1 VYVSA
6 FKLPIGGA
14 AVSQRT
20 VCVAVVI
27 LFLSSAAAARQ
38 SDAFDICAQNADP
51 TARLACFDREQAARN
66 AADPAS
72 APTAA
77 RATPAPAARVTPA
90 PAAQVAP
97 APAAQV
103 APAPAVRAAP
113 ASAAVSGASS
123 SDRDV
128 GLDALELRRQRAQRG
143 ETQPAAPAPIEAML
157 IKVISRQ
164 PLINAFEL
172 DNGQI
177 WEQSEA
183 KRIAATP
190 NQKVVITHGVLGAFF
205 LKTADG
211 TVVVRVHR
219 LK

>member
-1 VYVSA
+1 MALRKVSV
-6 FKLPIGGA
+6 G
-14 AVSQRT
+14 
-20 VCVAVVI
+20 VVI
-27 LFLSSAAAARQ
+27 VMLSSPAVARQ
-38 SDAFDICAQNADP
+38 PDAFDICAHDNDP
-51 TARLACFDREQAARN
+51 AARLACFDREQAARN
-66 AADPAS
+66 AADPVS
-72 APTAA
+72 
-77 RATPAPAARVTPA
+77 APAAGRPA
-90 PAAQVAP
+90 PTSS
-97 APAAQV
+97 PAAQV